1 MTQLVGLTIGI
12 PVIGA
17 IAGSM
22 SLAGLHRGI
31 GTDVALNAVFAAAIW
46 AGLRPRGRRVDAVQ
60 AAADAVSAAPAAG
73 VRSTDSGRG

>member
-22 SLAGLHRGI
+22 SLAGVHRGI
-31 GTDVALNAVFAAAIW
+31 GADVALNAVFAAAIW
-46 AGLRPRGRRVDAVQ
+46 VGLRPRVRAVHASPDA
-60 AAADAVSAAPAAG
+60 ASAAPPASI
-73 VRSTDSGRG
+73 RSADTARR